1 MYSIRTF
8 TKDGVETNEVLGN
21 SYKVFKLTPEL
32 SYGHITNDGFCSK
45 YEEVLGDI
53 PEDFDNRDD
62 LPVAFVQGDSV
73 SVLYRGQEAYI
84 VSPNGSTYSKIKV
97 N

>member
-8 TKDGVETNEVLGN
+8 SADGVETNQILGN
-21 SYKVFKLTPEL
+21 TYQVFKLTPEL
-32 SYGHITNDGFCSK
+32 SYDHQTNINFCSK
-45 YEEVLGDI
+45 YEEVFGDI

-84 VSPNGSTYSKIKV
+84 MSPNGSTYSKVKV
-97 N
+97 S